1 MINLPFI
8 SAKCITYGRV
18 SFLEE
23 SIHSFLKQ
31 DYPLDKRELIIVND
45 YPLQT
50 LIFDHPQIKIVNLSK
65 TFDTIGEKENYAT
78 ELCQGDIICQWDDDD
93 VALPNHLQN
102 VAKYMTEEVNILHW
116 ETGVLCHSTGIENV
130 GWIGNSGIVFR
141 KSAWKAIGGHPL
153 ENAGYDMTF
162 IERLHIHGGRLFAK
176 LPKEE
181 ASWFYMW
188 GGRGYHMSG
197 QGHDKPGKL
206 NAIQRHSAH
215 IERERVMG
223 NIPTGNVHLNPCWE
237 KDYSNLLKNYLDGT
251 PRAETFYDIRK
262 G

>member
-1 MINLPFI
+1 MDSLPFI
-8 SAKCITYGRV
+8 SCKCITYGRV
-18 SFLEE
+18 VTLEE
-23 SIHSFLKQ
+23 SVESFLKQ
-31 DYPLDKRELIIVND
+31 DYPADKCELIIVND

-50 LIFDHPQIKIVNLSK
+50 LIYDHPQVKIVNLDK

-78 ELCQGDIICQWDDDD
+78 NLCQGDIICQWDDDD
-93 VALPNHLQN
+93 VALSHHLQN
-102 VAKYMTEEVNILHW
+102 VAKYMTDDVNIIHW
-116 ETGVLCHSTGIENV
+116 ETGVLCHITGIEQV

-162 IERLHIHGGRLFAK
+162 IEAINAHGGRRFVK

-181 ASWFYMW
+181 AAWFYMW

-197 QGHDKPGKL
+197 EGTDHPGKL

-215 IERERVMG
+215 IESERIKGKV
-223 NIPTGNVHLNPCWE
+223 PTGEVKLVPHWS
-237 KDYSNLLKNYLDGT
+237 KDYSQILKDFIN
-251 PRAETFYDIRK
+251 ANK
-262 G
+262 